1 MIWQRHAIRIARF
14 VLGVTAAVVL
24 GGCAHT
30 TLNDLIHSHP
40 TESADEQSV
49 HERMASLK
57 TQIAHLQ
64 AQLQQVQTT
73 GSAAPEQTTKASAP
87 ATTSMATQTSEGH
100 SWQLVTRLGE
110 EGKNHPLYSYVLF
123 SAGNHPLSAVD
134 VETRDSLANFL
145 DEIRNIPASGRSPLF
160 VVPAVLANA
169 EEQPALTNYNAG
181 LAATLFDR
189 ALSGAQTTGRP
200 AGMFLLITTAPLEQ
214 IGAETP
220 RLLID
225 CTSLPNAFRR
235 KLLKTVAA
243 PVASGS
249 AATCLSALT
258 WSLVEATDPGTP
270 ALTLRHS
277 GALVLVNWL
286 R

>member
-1 MIWQRHAIRIARF
+1 MIWQRHTIRIARF

-30 TLNDLIHSHP
+30 TLNDLIHNHP
-40 TESADEQSV
+40 TESNDEQSV

-57 TQIAHLQ
+57 AQIAHLQ
-64 AQLQQVQTT
+64 SQLQQVQTT
-73 GSAAPEQTTKASAP
+73 GSAAPEQTTEASEP
-87 ATTSMATQTSEGH
+87 ATTQTPGGH

-110 EGKNHPLYSYVLF
+110 EGRNHPLYSYVLF

-145 DEIRNIPASGRSPLF
+145 DEIRNIPASDQSPLF

-169 EEQPALTNYNAG
+169 EEQPALTSYNAG
-181 LAATLFDR
+181 LAATLFDQ

-200 AGMFLLITTAPLEQ
+200 AGMFLLITTAPLGL

-225 CTSLPNAFRR
+225 CTSLPDAFRR

-243 PVASGS
+243 PVASAS
-249 AATCLSALT
+249 ATTRLSALT
-258 WSLVEATDPGTP
+258 WSLVEATDPSTP

-277 GALVLVNWL
+277 GPLVIANWL